1 LFNILVDQT
10 SIIKNNLDPHPQP
23 AVPMMRTA
31 LSQLPTCSRVVLRS
45 PGALLSTFPSA
56 LKGGLA
62 ANLKDPTLLR
72 TSTFVAGEW
81 RERTS
86 AGTYDVTDPANG
98 ELLAT
103 MAACGPAEVEESVAA
118 ADAAQ
123 KRWAHKTGKERGI
136 VLHAWFDLMVA
147 NGEDLAKILTSE
159 AGKPLGE
166 ARAEVGYA
174 ASFFEWFGEE
184 AKRTYGSVIPETVP
198 GRRLLA
204 TKEPVGTCALIT
216 PWNFPAAM
224 ITRKVGPCLAAG
236 CSAVI
241 KPAEDTPLSA
251 LALMVLA
258 ERAGVPK
265 GLVSVLPVPRS
276 GARAVGEQLCKHDKV
291 RKVSFTG
298 STGVGVQLQQWCAE
312 GMKRTSLELGGNA
325 PFIVFDDAHIDTAVN
340 ALMAAKVRAT
350 NVLGAVHAQSIAK
363 SLEPLEPLEPIL
375 RRGCCAHL
383 FAG

>member
-1 LFNILVDQT
+1 
-10 SIIKNNLDPHPQP
+10 
-23 AVPMMRTA
+23 
-31 LSQLPTCSRVVLRS
+31 
-45 PGALLSTFPSA
+45 
-56 LKGGLA
+56 
-62 ANLKDPTLLR
+62 
-72 TSTFVAGEW
+72 
-81 RERTS
+81 
-86 AGTYDVTDPANG
+86 
-98 ELLAT
+98 
-103 MAACGPAEVEESVAA
+103 
-118 ADAAQ
+118 
-123 KRWAHKTGKERGI
+123 
-136 VLHAWFDLMVA
+136 
-147 NGEDLAKILTSE
+147 
-159 AGKPLGE
+159 
-166 ARAEVGYA
+166 
-174 ASFFEWFGEE
+174 
-184 AKRTYGSVIPETVP
+184 
-198 GRRLLA
+198 
-204 TKEPVGTCALIT
+204 
-216 PWNFPAAM
+216 M